1 MNNWHNIPDEE
12 LDGIFRDAADNHEV
26 EFEPASWDK
35 MTQKLDSVSSQS
47 VEPQKS
53 NPWII
58 RGLLPLSLLLFLL
71 IGVVVYNRDSESNQ
85 NKSSKIQAKDAGS
98 RQLKQKHVSTDKVDT
113 YNNSSNSETESIA
126 NKSENPSLESNV
138 DNAKS
143 SNVEEVEKAEIE
155 NSNAPIVEKTATKTI
170 DRNSIEN
177 RKKKGATSSTGS
189 EINRNTS
196 ETNLSKTTENVELRK
211 SDGFTFKAKSA
222 KREIYSSSKN
232 NKSNSKENI
241 VNFSSKE
248 GKNPNETNKGFEMKT
263 IDNQMVMITPS
274 VVENIEN
281 NTSKS
286 QFSQL
291 SAINNKAFNLN
302 IAFVQPSIKQPL
314 STVLENKMPITLP
327 ASQFKKGLAVR
338 LAYSP
343 DLSVI
348 FGDKI
353 EKVGRNIGVLAE
365 YRFNN
370 RWSVNTG
377 VIRSMKYY
385 DAYPEDYTWIWKMP
399 ETPLLEINATCDM
412 LDIPLNI
419 RYDITQNSTSRIF
432 ASAGFTSYVMLN
444 EKYKYN
450 YANNYDPSIKWK
462 EWEGST
468 GAYPF
473 SITNLSVGF
482 ERQIFRKVSL
492 QVEPFVKIPL
502 GQVGFGK
509 VRLVT
514 TGVFFSAKYPLIFKK

>member
-1 MNNWHNIPDEE
+1 MNNWLNIPDEE
-12 LDGIFRDAADNHEV
+12 FDGIFRDAADNHEV

-35 MTQKLDSVSSQS
+35 MTQKLDLVRSHS
-47 VEPQKS
+47 VESQKS

-58 RGLLPLSLLLFLL
+58 RGLLPLSLLLFVL
-71 IGVVVYNRDSESNQ
+71 IGIVM
-85 NKSSKIQAKDAGS
+85 
-98 RQLKQKHVSTDKVDT
+98 
-113 YNNSSNSETESIA
+113 YNNSSDSNQKIATKIQTKDNGSGQLQQKRVFTDKVNTYNKSSESETETLV
-126 NKSENPSLESNV
+126 NKSENPLFESNV
-138 DNAKS
+138 DGAKS
-143 SNVEEVEKAEIE
+143 PNVVEVEKSKID
-155 NSNAPIVEKTATKTI
+155 NSDTPIVEKTVTKTVGK
-170 DRNSIEN
+170 NLIEN
-177 RKKKGATSSTGS
+177 QKRKDATSSTGMVRNRDIS
-189 EINRNTS
+189 EANLTKNSKVFKIQGAEINAS
-196 ETNLSKTTENVELRK
+196 
-211 SDGFTFKAKSA
+211 KAKSENQKIYPLQNE
-222 KREIYSSSKN
+222 KRT
-232 NKSNSKENI
+232 NSKEKT
-241 VNFSSKE
+241 VVFDD
-248 GKNPNETNKGFEMKT
+248 GFEVKSV
-263 IDNQMVMITPS
+263 DNQLVVISPAL
-274 VVENIEN
+274 VENIEN
-281 NTSKS
+281 NNFKN

-291 SAINNKAFNLN
+291 TSIKNKAFNLN
-302 IAFVQPSIKQPL
+302 PAFIQPSIKQPL
-314 STVLENKMPITLP
+314 STILENKMSITP
-327 ASQFKKGLAVR
+327 SASQFKKGLAVR

-353 EKVGRNIGVLAE
+353 EKIGRNIGVFAE
-365 YRFNN
+365 YRINN

-385 DAYPEDYTWIWKMP
+385 DAYPEDYSWIWKMP

-432 ASAGFTSYVMLN
+432 ASAGFTSYVMLK

-473 SITNLSVGF
+473 SISNLSVGY

-514 TGVFFSAKYPLIFKK
+514 TGVFFSAKYPLTFKK

>member
-1 MNNWHNIPDEE
+1 N
-12 LDGIFRDAADNHEV
+12 
-26 EFEPASWDK
+26 
-35 MTQKLDSVSSQS
+35 
-47 VEPQKS
+47 
-53 NPWII
+53 
-58 RGLLPLSLLLFLL
+58 
-71 IGVVVYNRDSESNQ
+71 
-85 NKSSKIQAKDAGS
+85 
-98 RQLKQKHVSTDKVDT
+98 
-113 YNNSSNSETESIA
+113 
-126 NKSENPSLESNV
+126 
-138 DNAKS
+138 
-143 SNVEEVEKAEIE
+143 EKR
-155 NSNAPIVEKTATKTI
+155 T
-170 DRNSIEN
+170 
-177 RKKKGATSSTGS
+177 
-189 EINRNTS
+189 
-196 ETNLSKTTENVELRK
+196 
-211 SDGFTFKAKSA
+211 
-222 KREIYSSSKN
+222 
-232 NKSNSKENI
+232 NSKEKT
-241 VNFSSKE
+241 VVFDD
-248 GKNPNETNKGFEMKT
+248 GFEVKSV
-263 IDNQMVMITPS
+263 DNQLVVISPAL
-274 VVENIEN
+274 VENIEN
-281 NTSKS
+281 NNFKN

-291 SAINNKAFNLN
+291 TSIKNKAFNLN
-302 IAFVQPSIKQPL
+302 PAFIQPSIKQPL
-314 STVLENKMPITLP
+314 STILENKLSITP
-327 ASQFKKGLAVR
+327 SASQFRKGLAVR

-353 EKVGRNIGVLAE
+353 EKIGRNIGVFAE
-365 YRFNN
+365 YRINN

-385 DAYPEDYTWIWKMP
+385 DAYPEDYSWIWKMP

-432 ASAGFTSYVMLN
+432 ASAGFTSYVMLK

-473 SITNLSVGF
+473 SISNLSVGY

-514 TGVFFSAKYPLIFKK
+514 TGVFFSAKYPLTFKK